1 VKVIDASALSAYLLR
16 EEGFEEIKKFIVEGV
31 VSVGLVVKEV
41 ANAILLAYRR
51 GRIKLEEAGRVFEAL
66 NSLLNVNVK
75 IEGQEALL
83 REAFDIALKHEAT
96 IYDALYIALA
106 RKRKVEL
113 ISRDERQVKVARE
126 VGVRTLFI

>member
-1 VKVIDASALSAYLLR
+1 MKVIDASALSAYLLR

-83 REAFDIALKHEAT
+83 REAFDIALKYEAT

>member
-16 EEGFEEIKKFIVEGV
+16 EEGFEEIRKFIVEGV

-41 ANAILLAYRR
+41 ANAILLAYKR
-51 GRIKLEEAGRVFEAL
+51 GRIKLEEAGRAFEAL

-83 REAFDIALKHEAT
+83 REAFDIALKHEVT

-126 VGVRTLFI
+126 VGVGVLLI

>member
-16 EEGFEEIKKFIVEGV
+16 EVGFEEIKKFIVEGV

-83 REAFDIALKHEAT
+83 REAFDIALKYEAT